1 MICQNCKKEIPE
13 GNFCDLCGAEVK
25 HPERATMTGT
35 SQQGIQDKYE
45 IIRELGRGG
54 MGIVYE
60 AVNKK
65 LGKKV
70 ALKKMKPELAINP
83 REKAKFLTEA
93 RRVAVLHHPNIV
105 DIYDII
111 EEKIPLNP
119 PFAKGEK
126 RGIYLI
132 FEFVDG
138 KTIEQLLNSG
148 KKFEVKEAVKIT
160 KQVCEALEYAHGKKI
175 IHRDIKSSNII
186 VSSSGEAKVM
196 DFGIA
201 REAKDTYS
209 RMTGKDTSGTLAYMA
224 PEQELGS
231 YSEQSDIFSVGVC
244 LYEMLTG
251 EVPFNGPNFLAQ
263 KERMTY
269 RKIREINP
277 DISEQIERIIDKCL
291 QPEKE
296 KRYQS
301 VAGLIKELKCI
312 EVSEL

>member
-1 MICQNCKKEIPE
+1 MICSNCKKEIPE

-25 HPERATMTGT
+25 HPERATMAGT
-35 SQQGIQDKYE
+35 SQQRIQDKYE
-45 IIRELGRGG
+45 IIREIGRGG

-70 ALKKMKPELAINP
+70 ALKKMKPELAVNP
-83 REKAKFLTEA
+83 REKAKFLKEA

-111 EEKIPLNP
+111 DDETPHTPFSEEGNIHLV
-119 PFAKGEK
+119 
-126 RGIYLI
+126 

-138 KTIEQLLNSG
+138 KTIEQLLNSD
-148 KKFEVKEAVKIT
+148 KKFELKEAVKIT
-160 KQVCEALEYAHGKKI
+160 KQVCKALEYAHGKKI

-263 KERMTY
+263 KREMVY
-269 RKIREINP
+269 RKVRELNAELP
-277 DISEQIERIIDKCL
+277 EESEKIIDKCL
-291 QPEKE
+291 QTEKE
-296 KRYQS
+296 NRYQS
-301 VAGLIKELKCI
+301 AKELNDKLSDI
-312 EVSEL
+312 G

>member
-13 GNFCDLCGAEVK
+13 GKFCDLCGAELK
-25 HPERATMTGT
+25 RSERTTMMGT
-35 SQQGIQDKYE
+35 SQQRIQDKYE
-45 IIRELGRGG
+45 IIREIGRGG

-70 ALKKMKPELAINP
+70 ALKKMKPELAVNP
-83 REKAKFLTEA
+83 REKVKFLTEA

-105 DIYDII
+105 DIYV
-111 EEKIPLNP
+111 
-119 PFAKGEK
+119 
-126 RGIYLI
+126 

-148 KKFEVKEAVKIT
+148 KKFEVTEAIKIA

-175 IHRDIKSSNII
+175 IHRDIKSSNVI

-224 PEQELGS
+224 PEQEMGS

-263 KERMTY
+263 KREMVY
-269 RKIREINP
+269 RKVRELNAG
-277 DISEQIERIIDKCL
+277 ISEEIETIIDKCL

-301 VAGLIKELKCI
+301 AKELKAKI
-312 EVSEL
+312 SYFYSYIGNRKDE